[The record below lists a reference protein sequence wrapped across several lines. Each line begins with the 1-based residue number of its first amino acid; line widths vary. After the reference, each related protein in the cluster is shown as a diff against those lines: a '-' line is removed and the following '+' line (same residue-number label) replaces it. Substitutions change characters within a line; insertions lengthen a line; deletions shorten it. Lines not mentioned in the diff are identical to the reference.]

1 MRVSQLLLP
10 TVKEDPAGAEAVSH
24 RLMVRAGLVRQ
35 LAAGIYVYLPA
46 GWRVMQK
53 IEQIIREEMDAIGCQ
68 EMLMP
73 VLQPAEIWQESGR
86 WDAIGEEM
94 FRLKDRKRADMAL
107 AMTHEEVVAWLAA
120 REVHSYRQLPQMW
133 YHFQTK
139 ERDEARPKS
148 GVLRTREFIMKDAY
162 SLDVSEEALQRSY
175 RLHIGAYDRIYERC
189 GLSFMMVEGD
199 SGMMGGAIS
208 HEYMAYADAGEDEI
222 VFCRECGYASNVE
235 TAVAGADIAPPAS
248 ELSPLG
254 AADAPFAQATGAPVD
269 LLSEAELDTPDAHTI
284 VKVAAHLGLPA
295 RAFIK
300 ALVVAPEGG
309 GEAGGASPAGPHSTA
324 SPAGR
329 SAGAAPAG
337 AAVPSGPVMVLV
349 RGDHELN
356 ELKLE
361 AALGGRFRM
370 ATPEEVLEAQGVEP
384 GFVGPVPTP
393 LPVYADEALRRG
405 HYVAGANKP
414 GFHRG
419 GVTLQLVPQA
429 AFADLRDARPGDPC
443 AQCTG
448 ELEGARVIEV
458 GNIFQL
464 GLKYSVPMGATF
476 LDEDGKERPIV
487 MGSYGI
493 GLARVAAAAVEQH
506 HDANGIIWPA
516 SIAPFHVHLVLVRAS
531 DETQRA
537 LADDLYSSL
546 GAEGFEVVY
555 DDRDMSPGI
564 KFKDAD
570 LLGCPAQVVV
580 GKRAG
585 EGYVEVKRRD
595 GGERRD
601 VAVAHLAAALTELL
615 APA

>member
-24 RLMVRAGLVRQ
+24 KLMVRAGLVRQ

-46 GWRVMQK
+46 GWRVMRK

-86 WDAIGEEM
+86 WDAIRGEM
-94 FRLKDRKRADMAL
+94 FRLKDRKGADMAL
-107 AMTHEEVVAWLAA
+107 AMTHEEVVTWLAA
-120 REVHSYRQLPQMW
+120 REVHSYKQLPQMW

-148 GVLRTREFIMKDAY
+148 GILRTREFIMKDAY
-162 SLDVSEEALQRSY
+162 SLDVSDEALQESY

-189 GLSFMMVEGD
+189 GLDFMMVEGD

-235 TAVAGADIAPPAS
+235 TGVAGADPEPPAS
-248 ELSPLG
+248 ELEPHG
-254 AADAPFAQATGAPVD
+254 AADAPFAQAAGAPVD
-269 LLSEAELDTPDAHTI
+269 LLAAAELDTPGCKTI
-284 VKVAAHLGLPA
+284 EQVATYLGLPA

-300 ALVVAPEGG
+300 ALVVVPEGG
-309 GEAGGASPAGPHSTA
+309 EEAGEGG
-324 SPAGR
+324 
-329 SAGAAPAG
+329 AGAASGQESP
-337 AAVPSGPVMVLV
+337 GPVMVLV
-349 RGDHELN
+349 RGDHDLG
-356 ELKLE
+356 ELKLRKT
-361 AALGGRFRM
+361 LGAEFRM
-370 ATPEEVLEAQGVEP
+370 ATADEVLEAQGVEP

-393 LPVYADEALRRG
+393 LPVFADEALRLG
-405 HYVAGANKP
+405 HYVAGANKA
-414 GFHRG
+414 GFHRS
-419 GVTLQLVPQA
+419 GVTLEQVPQA
-429 AFADLRDARPGDPC
+429 TFTDLRDARPGDPC
-443 AQCTG
+443 ARCSG

-476 LDEDGKERPIV
+476 LDEDGRERPIV

-493 GLARVAAAAVEQH
+493 GLARIAAAAVEQH
-506 HDANGIIWPA
+506 HDDHGICWPA
-516 SIAPFHVHLVLVRAS
+516 SIAPFQVQLTLVRAS
-531 DETQRA
+531 DDTQRG
-537 LADDLYSSL
+537 LADDLYSQL
-546 GAEGFEVVY
+546 GADGFEVVY

-585 EGYVEVKRRD
+585 EGFVELKKRD

-601 VAVAHLAAALTELL
+601 VPVADLAAALRELL
-615 APA
+615 AEA

>member
-24 RLMVRAGLVRQ
+24 KLMVRAGLVRQ

-73 VLQPAEIWQESGR
+73 VMQPAEIWQESGR

-107 AMTHEEVVAWLAA
+107 AMTHEEVVTWLAA
-120 REVHSYRQLPQMW
+120 REVHSYKQLPQLW

-148 GVLRTREFIMKDAY
+148 GILRTREFIMKDSY
-162 SLDVSEEALQRSY
+162 SLDVSEEALQESY

-208 HEYMAYADAGEDEI
+208 HEYMAFADAGEDEI

-235 TAVAGADIAPPAS
+235 TALAGADPEPPAS
-248 ELSPLG
+248 ELAPAG
-254 AADAPFAQATGAPVD
+254 APEAPFAKATGAPVD
-269 LLSEAELDTPDAHTI
+269 LLAEAELDTPDCRTI
-284 VKVAAHLGLPA
+284 DQVATYLGLSA

-300 ALVVAPEGG
+300 ALVVVPEGG
-309 GEAGGASPAGPHSTA
+309 EE
-324 SPAGR
+324 
-329 SAGAAPAG
+329 AGAASSAG
-337 AAVPSGPVMVLV
+337 PDAAVARGPVMVLV

-361 AALGGRFRM
+361 AALGGGFRM
-370 ATPEEVLEAQGVEP
+370 ATPDEVLGAQGVEP

-393 LPVYADEALRRG
+393 LPVFADEVLRLG
-405 HYVAGANKP
+405 HYVAGANKA
-414 GFHRG
+414 GFHRS
-419 GVTLQLVPQA
+419 GVTLAQVPQA
-429 AFADLRDARPGDPC
+429 SFADLRDARPGDPC
-443 AQCTG
+443 AQCSG
-448 ELEGARVIEV
+448 DLEGARVIEV

-493 GLARVAAAAVEQH
+493 GLARIAAAAVEQH
-506 HDANGIIWPA
+506 HDDNGIIWPA
-516 SIAPFHVHLVLVRAS
+516 SIAPFQVHLLVMRSS
-531 DETQRA
+531 DEVQRG
-537 LADDLYSSL
+537 LADDLYAMLSS
-546 GAEGFEVVY
+546 EGFEVVL
-555 DDRDMSPGI
+555 DDREMSPGI

-585 EGYVEVKRRD
+585 EGVVELKQRS

-601 VAVAHLAAALTELL
+601 VAVADLAGTLTELL
-615 APA
+615 ARA